1 MAKAVVDKANMLE
14 DPLQPFPVFKNF
26 NKNGL
31 EAVLSVS
38 RVNDL
43 DENVKAWIFR
53 LTKKNMQVK

>member
-1 MAKAVVDKANMLE
+1 ME
-14 DPLQPFPVFKNF
+14 PFPVFRNF

-38 RVNDL
+38 RVTDL
-43 DENVKAWIFR
+43 EDSVKAWIFR